1 MGAVTVPLG
10 KHSLQLP
17 IGLFIVGFLVTA
29 WFQCKPLRGALFSG
43 GSDRLSAWTLSTVA
57 ALVITHLWIVAANGH
72 MTHTFFN
79 AIVFYIPFLPMVYVL
94 LAAAIASWLKR
105 GARAWRE
112 GIDRGATKT
121 Y

>member
-1 MGAVTVPLG
+1 
-10 KHSLQLP
+10 
-17 IGLFIVGFLVTA
+17 
-29 WFQCKPLRGALFSG
+29 
-43 GSDRLSAWTLSTVA
+43 
-57 ALVITHLWIVAANGH
+57 